1 MIGATPGPWIKY
13 GRTIG
18 SEVGGRMIVAAID
31 GAETGSW
38 QLLEFDSPNRKQ
50 AMADLA
56 YIVTACNSYDKLLE
70 ALKAAAVD
78 LLRLQEQLPVPDWV
92 QTSIDHLRD
101 VVLKAEG
108 KDGQ

>member
-1 MIGATPGPWIKY
+1 MRTPGPWIQY

-31 GAETGSW
+31 GTETGSW

-56 YIVTACNSYDKLLE
+56 FIVTACNSHDKLLE
-70 ALKAAAVD
+70 ALKFTKQVIEEHPDFIERDGTPLEKALDRIDAA
-78 LLRLQEQLPVPDWV
+78 
-92 QTSIDHLRD
+92 IH
-101 VVLKAEG
+101 KAEAQNG
-108 KDGQ
+108 